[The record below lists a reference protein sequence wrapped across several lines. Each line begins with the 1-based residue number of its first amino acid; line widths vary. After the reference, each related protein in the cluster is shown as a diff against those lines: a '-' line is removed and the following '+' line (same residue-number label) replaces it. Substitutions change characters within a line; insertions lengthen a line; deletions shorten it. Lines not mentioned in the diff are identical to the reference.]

1 MSDTQTFESVLE
13 KIHTETIVR
22 LPQAVSSQL
31 PSRGPVMVAGMIDGV
46 DFAAPLEPDGAKGH
60 YLLIDKPLR
69 AKLNSQ
75 IGDAVKIEITP
86 TKEWTEQPVPADIK
100 EAIQADKQA
109 FVTWNATTPAARW
122 EWVRSIRGTT
132 NDETRRKRIRVAC
145 SKLSRGE
152 RRPCCFNSGSCTDPI
167 VSKSGLLLTPKTS

>member
-1 MSDTQTFESVLE
+1 MSDTHSFKTVLE
-13 KIHTETIVR
+13 TIATETLVR
-22 LPQAVSSQL
+22 IPQAVSSKL
-31 PSRGPVMVAGMIDGV
+31 PSRGPVMVAGTIDGI

-60 YLLIDKPLR
+60 YLLIDK
-69 AKLNSQ
+69 KLHSKLKPQ
-75 IGDAVKIEITP
+75 IGDAVTIEITP

-109 FVTWNATTPAARW
+109 FATWNATTPAARW

-132 NDETRRKRIRVAC
+132 NDETRKKRIRVAC

-152 RRPCCFNSGSCTDPI
+152 RRPCCFNSGVCTDPT
-167 VSKSGLLLTPKTS
+167 VSKSGLLSPPTE